1 MARARSS
8 IGFFGLFGR
17 SGDLRQLDTA
27 LRAADV
33 HPALMPEGVKL
44 AIVNLMKDEA
54 GGRFPPEAAYPP
66 VGDLVGY
73 CVSGAPN
80 FEAVAGAG
88 RRDRVESRLDLA
100 LEEGDTLDARLVL
113 LLLHA
118 KLIQPSVVD
127 AYGLRVEGDGES
139 SGVRE

>member
-17 SGDLRQLDTA
+17 SSDLRLLDAA

-44 AIVNLMKDEA
+44 AIVNLMKDET

-73 CVSGAPN
+73 CVSGAGN
-80 FEAVAGAG
+80 FEAVAGAARRAKVEG
-88 RRDRVESRLDLA
+88 RIGQA
-100 LEEGDTLDARLVL
+100 LENGDSLDARLVL

-118 KLIQPSVVD
+118 KLIQPSVVE
-127 AYGLRVEGDGES
+127 AYGLRAVEEDS
-139 SGVRE
+139 

>member
-17 SGDLRQLDTA
+17 SSDLRLLDAA

-73 CVSGAPN
+73 CVSGAGN
-80 FEAVAGAG
+80 FEAVAGAARRAKVEG
-88 RRDRVESRLDLA
+88 RIGQA
-100 LEEGDTLDARLVL
+100 LENGDSLDARLVL

-118 KLIQPSVVD
+118 KLIQPSVVE
-127 AYGLRVEGDGES
+127 AYGLRAVEEDS
-139 SGVRE
+139 